1 VQAAAARGLTPLV
14 GRQQELEVLQQ
25 ALAQAQTGHGQVVAL
40 VGEAGVGKSRLV
52 HECVRS
58 PHTQG
63 WRVLESAAVSYGR
76 SAPYGPVIDVLKR
89 YGQIE
94 DHDDTRTIQ
103 AKMTR
108 QVLTLD
114 ETLQET
120 LPALL
125 ALLDVLPEDS
135 PFRTLEPPQRR
146 QRTLDACT
154 RVLLRES
161 QVQPLLLVC
170 EDVHWSDTE
179 TQALLDRLVESL
191 PTTRLLLLMS
201 YRPEYQ
207 HSWGSKTYYTP
218 VRLDPLPPASTEAFV
233 HILLG
238 DDPSLTPLTQ
248 LLITRTAGNPFFLEE
263 SVRTLVEMGV
273 LEGTPAAYRLAQPL
287 QGMQVPAT
295 VQAVLAARIDRLPP
309 EEKHLLQT
317 AAVIG
322 TDVPFTLLR
331 AIADMPEEGLHRSL
345 AHLQATEF
353 LYATRLFPEPDY
365 TFTHAL
371 THEVA
376 YSGLLQE
383 RRRGLHARLVEVLE
397 ALTGE
402 RVAEGASGAKGLP
415 AGRQSPD
422 QVERLAQHAL
432 RGEVWDKAVTYCRQ
446 AGMKAR
452 DRMAFREAATYFD
465 QALAALAHLPESPA
479 RTALTIDLRLHLG
492 VQHLLGE
499 YGQALAHLDEAAVLA
514 QALGDQA
521 RLGQVLVQKTF
532 LLRMTANHPDAITAG
547 QQALHLA
554 TALGDRAMQVAAGQ
568 RLGQAYFA
576 IGDLGQAAVL
586 LRQNVTALE
595 AGTPDPQRYYRIQAQ
610 AWLALVLSFLG
621 DFDAGRRHG
630 EEALRLTAEE
640 HRVPAPVVYGCLGLL
655 SLTKGDLEHA
665 IRVLDQGLT
674 LCRATDNKDWSR
686 WIAAGL
692 GHAYALTGRLTEGCA
707 LLEEVLRDD
716 LRTGALH
723 AHADHL
729 ARLSAACLLAGRH
742 DEARQ
747 HAYQALALARQYQER
762 GHEAQ
767 ALHQVGAVQ
776 ASADPPAFAQA
787 AAHYQQ
793 ALTLA
798 EELEMRPLV
807 AHCHRGLGL
816 LAATIGQAERAHSEL
831 ATAIAMY
838 QSMDMTFWL
847 PQTEAALVQVEGR

>member
-1 VQAAAARGLTPLV
+1 
-14 GRQQELEVLQQ
+14 
-25 ALAQAQTGHGQVVAL
+25 
-40 VGEAGVGKSRLV
+40 
-52 HECVRS
+52 
-58 PHTQG
+58 
-63 WRVLESAAVSYGR
+63 
-76 SAPYGPVIDVLKR
+76 VIDVLKR

-94 DHDDTRTIQ
+94 DHDDARTIR

-108 QVLTLD
+108 QVVTLD

-125 ALLDVLPEDS
+125 ALLDVLPATS
-135 PFRTLEPPQRR
+135 PFHTLEPPQRR

-154 RVLLRES
+154 RMLLRAS

-191 PTTRLLLLMS
+191 PTTRLLLLVS

-207 HSWGSKTYYTP
+207 HRWGSKTSYTH

-263 SVRTLVEMGV
+263 SVRTLVEMAV
-273 LEGTPAAYRLAQPL
+273 LEGTPGAYRLAQPL
-287 QGMQVPAT
+287 EGLQVPAT

-309 EEKHLLQT
+309 EEKRLLQT

-322 TDVPFTLLR
+322 TDVPFMLLR
-331 AIADMPEEGLHRSL
+331 AIADMPEEELHRSL

-353 LYATRLFPEPDY
+353 LYETRLFPEPDY

-371 THEVA
+371 TYEVA

-397 ALTGE
+397 VLTGD
-402 RVAEGASGAKGLP
+402 RGAEQAAGAKEPWPAFGTNDP
-415 AGRQSPD
+415 AGRQGPD
-422 QVERLAQHAL
+422 HVERLAHHAL
-432 RGEVWDKAVTYCRQ
+432 RGEVWDKAVTYCMQ
-446 AGMKAR
+446 AGIKAR
-452 DRMAFREAATYFD
+452 DRMAFREAATSFD
-465 QALAALAHLPESPA
+465 QALTALAHLPESPA

-499 YGQALAHLDEAAVLA
+499 YGQALAHLEEAAVLA

-532 LLRMTANHPDAITAG
+532 LLRMTAHHPDAITAG

-554 TALGDRAMQVAAGQ
+554 TALGDRAMHVAAGQ

-723 AHADHL
+723 AHADHRT
-729 ARLSAACLLAGRH
+729 RLSEACLLAGRH
-742 DEARQ
+742 AEARQ

-776 ASADPPAFAQA
+776 ASADPPELAPA

-793 ALTLA
+793 ALALA
-798 EELEMRPLV
+798 EALGLRPLQ
-807 AHCHRGLGL
+807 AHCHRSLGL
-816 LAATIGQAERAHSEL
+816 LAATIGQGERARSEL

-838 QSMDMTFWL
+838 QAMDMTFWL